1 MKRIATVMAGVAGL
15 ALVLTGCAN
24 NPGADATTTEG
35 NPSVAATT
43 EAPTTGADLTTI
55 TAGALT
61 VCSDSPYEP
70 FEFEDDSTET
80 GYSGYDIELMGAI
93 ADDLGLKLVVI
104 DSDFDALQSGIL
116 FASKQCDIGASA
128 LTITDERKANLD
140 FSDPYYNS
148 QQSILVKKDS
158 TIKGIEDL
166 KADVKVGVQA
176 GTTGEIYTAKN
187 APDATSVAFPS
198 DAEMWL
204 ALQAG
209 QVDALLQD
217 LPVNHEHEVADS
229 NYVVIASYDTEEE
242 FGFAVS
248 KGSPL
253 LAAINSS
260 LATLKAN
267 GEFDKLFTKYFG

>member
-15 ALVLTGCAN
+15 ALVLTGCAT
-24 NPGADATTTEG
+24 PSGTATSAPPAG
-35 NPSVAATT
+35 DPSAAATT
-43 EAPTTGADLTTI
+43 EGANITTI
-55 TAGALT
+55 TPGALT

-70 FEFEDDSTET
+70 FEFEDDSAEV
-80 GYSGYDIELMGAI
+80 GYSGYDIDLMGAI
-93 ADDLGLKLVVI
+93 AADLGLKLVVI

-116 FASKQCDIGASA
+116 FASKQCDVGASA
-128 LTITDERKANLD
+128 LTITEERKANLG

-148 QQSILVKKDS
+148 QQSILIAKTS

-166 KADVKVGVQA
+166 VAGTRVGVQA

-198 DAEMWL
+198 DGEMWL

-217 LPVNHEHEVADS
+217 LPVNHQHEVADP
-229 NYVVIASYDTEEE
+229 NYVVVAQYDTEEE
-242 FGFAVS
+242 FGFAVAKES
-248 KGSPL
+248 SAL

-260 LATLKAN
+260 LAKLKAS
-267 GEFDKLFTKYFG
+267 GEYDKIFTKYFG